1 MVLFKSFAVVGAGTI
16 GLPIINALA
25 ARGVSVVLLSR
36 PGSPTKTLPPSV
48 KVVHV
53 DYNDATAVAEV
64 FKRHRIDVVL
74 STVAIPGLAGQT
86 SLVDGAKLAGVHLFV
101 PSEYATP
108 TDSQPPGT
116 DNPFGGTGTK
126 DRIASTV
133 MDLSSRIE
141 YRRTF
146 QNIYNLSTPSFT
158 VQTGPFTEGIP
169 RLLGYAEHG
178 KIVVVGKGEAPVSF
192 TAVPDI
198 AGFVAYVLTSLPPSE
213 LQDRIFRLEGDR
225 TSLNDLGVQ
234 LNIPVVHVDR
244 IEGDK
249 LKTGLLKLLDSG
261 AGSTGWDEENQRE
274 KTGRDAAGSGNAL
287 WPGHSWKSIREVLN
301 L

>member
-1 MVLFKSFAVVGAGTI
+1 MELFKSFAVVGAGTI

-25 ARGVSVVLLSR
+25 ARSVSVVLLSR
-36 PGSPTKTLPPSV
+36 PGSPPKALPPGV

-53 DYNDATAVAEV
+53 DYNNATSVSEV
-64 FKRHRIDVVL
+64 LKQHRIDVVL

-86 SLVDGAKLAGVHLFV
+86 SLVDAAKLAGVRLFS

-126 DRIASTV
+126 DRIAKYLQSV
-133 MDLSSRIE
+133 GL
-141 YRRTF
+141 
-146 QNIYNLSTPSFT
+146 PSMRVF
-158 VQTGPFTEGIP
+158 TGPFTEGIP
-169 RLLGYAEHG
+169 RLLGYAGHG

-213 LQDRIFRLEGDR
+213 LQDRILRLEGER

-234 LNIPVVHVDR
+234 LNIPVMHVDR
-244 IEGDK
+244 IEGDEF
-249 LKTGLLKLLDSG
+249 KTGLLKLLDSG

-274 KTGRDAAGSGNAL
+274 KTGSDAAGSANAL
-287 WPGHSWKSIREVLN
+287 WPGHKWKSIREVLN